1 MFFQLYRN
9 NFLDTQN
16 SLDYIQLE
24 NIKKI
29 DLKLHQ
35 ILKNN
40 VALSYF
46 IDYVSSQRKQVD
58 LFFYLNIEGWKVS
71 VEQQLSDLHINR
83 IIKGSSENSA
93 PIYEAIRSTAQS
105 IYNQYL
111 GDKSDQHVQIKPAL
125 SQSLYFKI
133 RNLNEIP
140 SELWF
145 DEVQQ
150 ALFDKME
157 NDENYLPAFKKSKA
171 YVKLLQELDL
181 VQQNATEEDNISL
194 NSNESLEAEQ
204 NKLFLG
210 ENFLTLESVGKS
222 VKHVRSFSDVTMFVS
237 KNNGEGKKENGIH
250 NGKDDEAEVLS
261 VSMLFFLRLFSIL
274 AKHRNETYNQSNL
287 YQNFT

>member
-1 MFFQLYRN
+1 M
-9 NFLDTQN
+9 
-16 SLDYIQLE
+16 
-24 NIKKI
+24 
-29 DLKLHQ
+29 
-35 ILKNN
+35 KNN

-83 IIKGSSENSA
+83 IKGLNENPS

-111 GDKSDQHVQIKPAL
+111 GEKSDQHIQIKPTL
-125 SQSLYFKI
+125 SQSLHFKI

-157 NDENYLPAFKKSKA
+157 NDDNYLPAFKKSKA

-181 VQQNATEEDNISL
+181 VQQNVAEEDNISL

-204 NKLFLG
+204 SKLFLG
-210 ENFLTLESVGKS
+210 ENFLGLDAVGKS

-237 KNNGEGKKENGIH
+237 KNNGEGKRENGSH
-250 NGKDDEAEVLS
+250 NGKDELDVLTVS
-261 VSMLFFLRLFSIL
+261 VCLCLFLITLRSVF
-274 AKHRNETYNQSNL
+274 RNKN
-287 YQNFT
+287 